1 MYTKETF
8 AVAAALLAVAGNV
21 PYVID
26 ILKGRVQPHA
36 YTWFVWTLVS
46 AIVLFGQIAK
56 GAGVGAFP
64 TLAAEIFTLLIF
76 LLSLK
81 FGFKG
86 VTKIDTFFLIL
97 ALAGIIPWI
106 MTSDPT
112 ISVIVAVGIDVIAF
126 VPTLRKTW
134 AEPGSETPILYS
146 ANVLR
151 HILALFSMQAYNV
164 ATTLHSIAMITTNT
178 VMTVLVVTQKYR
190 KKV

>member
-1 MYTKETF
+1 MFGKETF

-36 YTWFVWTLVS
+36 YTWFVWTVVS
-46 AIVLFGQIAK
+46 GIVLFGQIAK
-56 GAGVGAFP
+56 GAGVGALP
-64 TLAAEIFTLLIF
+64 TLAAEIFTFVIF

-86 VTKIDTFFLIL
+86 VTKTDTFFLLL

-112 ISVIVAVGIDVIAF
+112 VSVIVAVSIDVIAF
-126 VPTLRKTW
+126 IPTLRKTW
-134 AEPGSETPILYS
+134 AEPKSETPILYS
-146 ANVLR
+146 ANVVR

-178 VMTVLVVTQKYR
+178 VMTLLVVSQKYR
-190 KKV
+190 KQV